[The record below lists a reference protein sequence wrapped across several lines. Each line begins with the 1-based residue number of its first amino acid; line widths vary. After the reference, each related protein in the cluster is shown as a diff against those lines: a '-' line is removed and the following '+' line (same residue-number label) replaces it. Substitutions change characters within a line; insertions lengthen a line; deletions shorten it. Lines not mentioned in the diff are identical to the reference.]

1 MFCVI
6 MQPTHKC
13 RMTFPPIYIME
24 GKKRGTKPP
33 LLECNDF
40 FYHLVGEDEVLKLFY
55 VNYYSVECVL
65 FFFRNVV
72 K

>member
-24 GKKRGTKPP
+24 GRKPTP
-33 LLECNDF
+33 VKGLASNYAMSCCN
-40 FYHLVGEDEVLKLFY
+40 
-55 VNYYSVECVL
+55 NSSVRMIAANSSIEMSVDGIMDW
-65 FFFRNVV
+65 
-72 K
+72 